1 MTKKLNL
8 VIKIVLGLFCVL
20 IISPILVVMFS
31 SLLTEKQL
39 YIIYGNMIEVRMG
52 IFKLNQTHNIVF
64 SNLAPD
70 FTVKHYIDLFR
81 EEHEILNAYANSI
94 KVTSAIVAGNTI
106 LSTITAFVLAK
117 VPFKGS
123 KYIYYM
129 IIVLLIIPVQV
140 TLFPNFIVF
149 KELNILN
156 NIASVI
162 IPGIFNTFGIFILK
176 QYMNY
181 IPDEYIS
188 CSRIDG
194 ATYIKSMYFIV
205 IPMSKPAILTAIVFS
220 LIESWNMIEQP
231 LVFLQDVDKMP
242 LSLFLFNIK
251 IENIG
256 IGFSASV
263 LFMLPILVVFLLCK
277 KYLIKGIQL
286 SGIK

>member
-64 SNLAPD
+64 SKLAPD

-263 LFMLPILVVFLLCK
+263 LFMLPILLVFLLCK